1 MVTITMKEMSR
12 STLATA
18 AAAST
23 LSFSML
29 LRMRTEVTSVSK
41 GRLPERSTSDPYSLT
56 PRANERAAPAAMA
69 GTRLG
74 STIRRNVVK
83 RLAPSDA
90 AASST
95 SGSSSAS
102 TGWTVRTTKGSVTN
116 RNASVTARGVLA
128 TSTPIGLSGP

>member
-1 MVTITMKEMSR
+1 MPDS
-12 STLATA
+12 
-18 AAAST
+18 
-23 LSFSML
+23 
-29 LRMRTEVTSVSK
+29 
-41 GRLPERSTSDPYSLT
+41 STSDPYSLT

-69 GTRLG
+69 GMRLG
-74 STIRRNVVK
+74 STIRRKVVN

-116 RNASVTARGVLA
+116 RNASVHRPRRVGDVDAD
-128 TSTPIGLSGP
+128 GLSGP